1 MPFPYQHRH
10 PWAVFFLLLAACGGD
25 DDPGVPVPN
34 TTLESVEVS
43 PARPTLYSLA
53 PDNTVSLTVVAKD
66 GDGNVIS
73 SPDAITYASGNTSI
87 ATVSASGV
95 VTAAGAGSTS
105 VTATATDGGVNVSG
119 SATIT
124 VIDAPAAAAVSAQLL
139 GTQPS
144 WVPGVVDVATGG
156 QVTWTVGT
164 VAHDINFTSP
174 GAPSNVAAWSDGSEA
189 LTFPTAGT
197 YQYVCTIHFGM
208 AGSVRVH

>member
-1 MPFPYQHRH
+1 MPFRYQYRH
-10 PWAVFFLLLAACGGD
+10 PWAVFLLLLAACGGD
-25 DDPGVPVPN
+25 DGPGVPAPN
-34 TTLESVEVS
+34 TTLESVEVTPAS
-43 PARPTLYSLA
+43 PTIFSLA

-73 SPDAITYASGNTSI
+73 NPDAMSYESGNTAI
-87 ATVSASGV
+87 VTVSASGL
-95 VTAAGAGSTS
+95 VTAAGAGTTS
-105 VTATATDGGVNVSG
+105 VTATATHGGVSRSG
-119 SATIT
+119 SASVT
-124 VIDAPAAAAVSAQLL
+124 VRVAPAEAAVSAQLV

-164 VAHDINFTSP
+164 VAHDINFTSA
-174 GAPSNVAAWSDGSEA
+174 GAPANVAAWSDGSESVS
-189 LTFPTAGT
+189 FPTAGT